1 MDSNSGIENRAWDVI
16 VIGTGV
22 GGATLGY
29 ALAEAGKSVLFC
41 EQGRSHLHA
50 DVALLGSYPE
60 SVFPKPSVPKV
71 RHRDLLER
79 AGRYGDEVEDR
90 SGPRSRRFIP
100 FIGAGTGGSSALY
113 GMALERFLPE
123 DFRPRE
129 KFRGMLDE
137 AAGTTLPEAWPI
149 TYDELTPYYAQA
161 ERLYGVRG
169 TRDPLR
175 SAEGLEELQSAPPL
189 TAASQEVFDHLRGKG
204 LHPYRLPSA
213 CAFQPGCPGCQ
224 GFLCA
229 RDCKR
234 DSASVCLA
242 PALRNHD
249 AALLDQCRVL
259 RLKAMRDRIT
269 GVACRRH
276 GQEFVLKGE
285 TIILAAGALQ
295 TPLLLLRS
303 SSEAWPRGIANSHDL
318 VGRNLM
324 RHCVDLYALM
334 PKAAP
339 GQGENNKEIAFNDFF
354 TEGSP
359 RLGSVQSF
367 GRLPPPAMIVEALE
381 QELRDGPL
389 GWLAGGFRLAKPFV
403 KRVLDRK
410 LSRALILAGLL
421 EDLPYHEN
429 RVLPDDTANESANL
443 ILRYQ
448 MHAFEKARIAEFR
461 RKVTEVLKPYRVNVL
476 KQAENNERIAHV
488 CGTCRFGEDPSDSVL
503 DRTNRAHGLE
513 NLYVV
518 DSSFFPSSSGTNPS
532 LTIAANALRVA
543 EMLR

>member
-1 MDSNSGIENRAWDVI
+1 
-16 VIGTGV
+16 
-22 GGATLGY
+22 
-29 ALAEAGKSVLFC
+29 
-41 EQGRSHLHA
+41 
-50 DVALLGSYPE
+50 
-60 SVFPKPSVPKV
+60 
-71 RHRDLLER
+71 
-79 AGRYGDEVEDR
+79 
-90 SGPRSRRFIP
+90 
-100 FIGAGTGGSSALY
+100 
-113 GMALERFLPE
+113 
-123 DFRPRE
+123 
-129 KFRGMLDE
+129 
-137 AAGTTLPEAWPI
+137 
-149 TYDELTPYYAQA
+149 
-161 ERLYGVRG
+161 
-169 TRDPLR
+169 
-175 SAEGLEELQSAPPL
+175 
-189 TAASQEVFDHLRGKG
+189 
-204 LHPYRLPSA
+204 
-213 CAFQPGCPGCQ
+213 
-224 GFLCA
+224 
-229 RDCKR
+229 
-234 DSASVCLA
+234 LA

-259 RLKAMRDRIT
+259 RLEATRDRIT